1 MSIMINIEKY
11 IAEKILKGLNVLGGH
26 LGLEIAQG
34 IFRELVFLKLLDS
47 TIDRDSYFEQRIDGR
62 IQFNNTEELFA
73 QLNEFIKKNTI
84 LQGLFEEIYSIR
96 NNNDHRFLDNVISL
110 LNDIDFDNKD
120 IQLDILFRNFL
131 DISPKLKSSIN
142 TTSPSIRELI
152 SELLSDREI
161 RNLYNPSI
169 GYGSLSLQ
177 VASNHKGI
185 NIYGQDINN
194 EMIRI
199 CKMQLI
205 LDKRIEELD
214 NINQGNTIVSPG
226 NIDENGLRKFDCIV
240 CDPPYGLRDWG
251 YEEILNY
258 DPYNRFHRGM
268 PSKSLGDYAFITH
281 VIESLNSE
289 GIAIMI
295 EPAGVL
301 FREGA
306 EGILRQKLVEENLID
321 TVIAL
326 PNNMMFGTAIPVN
339 LIIFNKAKKE
349 KDILFIDVAKEVM
362 VNKVL
367 TTLSED
373 MVKKVV
379 RVYEERLDIEGF
391 SRRVDIDE
399 IQFNNFNLNI
409 QRYIEEISEKET
421 LDIKEIG
428 KEIEYLT
435 VKLQQIQAEIN
446 QFFNK

>member
-1 MSIMINIEKY
+1 MINIEKY

-47 TIDRDSYFEQRIDGR
+47 TIDRDSFFEQRIDGR

>member
-1 MSIMINIEKY
+1 MINIEKY

-152 SELLSDREI
+152 SELLKNKEI
-161 RNLYNPSI
+161 RNLYNPSV

-177 VASNHKGI
+177 VASKHKGI
-185 NIYGQDINN
+185 SIYGQDINN

-214 NINQGNTIVSPG
+214 NINQGNTIVNPG

-306 EGILRQKLVEENLID
+306 EGILRQKFVEENLID

-367 TTLSED
+367 TTLSEE
-373 MVKKVV
+373 MVKRIVK
-379 RVYEERLDIEGF
+379 VYEERIDIGGF
-391 SRRVDIDE
+391 SRKVDIDE
-399 IQFNNFNLNI
+399 IQLNNFNLNI
-409 QRYIEEISEKET
+409 QRYIEDVNEKEA

-435 VKLQQIQAEIN
+435 VKLQGIQTEIN
-446 QFFNK
+446 QFFK

>member
-1 MSIMINIEKY
+1 MINIEKY
-11 IAEKILKGLNVLGGH
+11 ITETLLKGLNVLGGH
-26 LGLEIAQG
+26 LGLERAQG
-34 IFRELVFLKLLDS
+34 IFRELVFVKLLDS
-47 TIDRDSYFEQRIDGR
+47 AIDRDSYFEQRIDGR
-62 IQFNNTEELFA
+62 IQFNNTEELFT
-73 QLNEFIKKNTI
+73 QLNEFIEKNTI
-84 LQGLFEEIYSIR
+84 FQGLFEDIYGIR
-96 NNNDHRFLDNVISL
+96 NNNDYRFLDNVISL
-110 LNDIDFDNKD
+110 LNNLAFDNKD
-120 IQLDILFRNFL
+120 MKLDIVFRNFL
-131 DISPKLKSSIN
+131 DTSPKLKSSIN

-152 SELLSDREI
+152 SELLKNREI
-161 RNLYNPSI
+161 RNLYNPSV

-177 VASNHKGI
+177 VASKHKGI
-185 NIYGQDINN
+185 SIYGQDINN

-214 NINQGNTIVSPG
+214 NINQGNTIVNPG

-281 VIESLNSE
+281 VIESLKSE

-339 LIIFNKAKKE
+339 LIVFNKAKKQ
-349 KDILFIDVAKEVM
+349 KDILFIDVAKEVI

-367 TTLSED
+367 TTLSEE
-373 MVKKVV
+373 MVNKVV
-379 RVYEERLDIEGF
+379 KVYEERLDIEGF

-409 QRYIEEISEKET
+409 QRYIEEVSEKEA
-421 LDIKEIG
+421 LDINEIG
-428 KEIEYLT
+428 KEIEELI
-435 VKLQQIQAEIN
+435 VKLQGIQTEIN
-446 QFFNK
+446 KFFKR

>member
-1 MSIMINIEKY
+1 MINIEKY

-84 LQGLFEEIYSIR
+84 LQGLIEEIYSIR

-120 IQLDILFRNFL
+120 MQLDILFRNFL

-152 SELLSDREI
+152 SELLKNREI

-194 EMIRI
+194 EMVRI

-306 EGILRQKLVEENLID
+306 EGILRQNFVEENLID

-379 RVYEERLDIEGF
+379 KVYEERLDIEGF

-409 QRYIEEISEKET
+409 QRYIEDVIEKED
-421 LDIKEIG
+421 LDINEIG

-435 VKLQQIQAEIN
+435 VKLQGIQSEIN
-446 QFFNK
+446 KFFK

>member
-1 MSIMINIEKY
+1 MINIEKY
-11 IAEKILKGLNVLGGH
+11 MVETTWKGLNILRGH
-26 LGLEIAQG
+26 LDLGIAQG
-34 IFRELVFLKLLDS
+34 VLRELLFLRLLNS
-47 TIDRDSYFEQRIDGR
+47 GINRDSYFEERIDGR
-62 IQFNNTEELFA
+62 IQFNNTEELFT

-84 LQGLFEEIYSIR
+84 LQGLFEDIYSIR
-96 NNNDHRFLDNVISL
+96 NNNDYRFLDNVISL
-110 LNDIDFDNKD
+110 LNDLDFDNKD
-120 IQLDILFRNFL
+120 MQLDILFRNFL
-131 DISPKLKSSIN
+131 DISPKLKPSIN
-142 TTSPSIRELI
+142 TTSPSVRKLI
-152 SELLSDREI
+152 SELLKDREI

-177 VASNHKGI
+177 VASKHKGI
-185 NIYGQDINN
+185 SIYGQDINN

-214 NINQGNTIVSPG
+214 NINQGNTIVNPG

-258 DPYNRFHRGM
+258 DQYNRFHRGM

-306 EGILRQKLVEENLID
+306 EGVLRQKLVEENLID

-339 LIIFNKAKKE
+339 LIIFNKSKKE
-349 KDILFIDVAKEVM
+349 KDILFIDIAKEVM

-379 RVYEERLDIEGF
+379 KVYEERLDIEGF
-391 SRRVDIDE
+391 SRRVYIDE

-409 QRYIEEISEKET
+409 QRYIEEISEKEA

>member
-1 MSIMINIEKY
+1 MINIEKY

-409 QRYIEEISEKET
+409 QRYIEEIIEKET